1 MTSPRVPLAASG
13 TPRLAVLGVA
23 ASLASVVF
31 IIAVSVVFLLNGQL
45 GSVAFSL
52 LPILLI
58 LWLRGEEEAVR

>member
-1 MTSPRVPLAASG
+1 MTSRRVPFAAPG

-23 ASLASVVF
+23 TSLAAVVF
-31 IIAVSVVFLLNGQL
+31 IVAVSVVFVLNGQL

>member
-1 MTSPRVPLAASG
+1 
-13 TPRLAVLGVA
+13 
-23 ASLASVVF
+23 
-31 IIAVSVVFLLNGQL
+31 VVFLLNGQL

>member
-23 ASLASVVF
+23 AGLAAVVF
-31 IIAVSVVFLLNGQL
+31 IVAVSVVFVLNGQL